1 MLLLKFLIPVLF
13 LVFSFGELL
22 RIQLPN
28 SISFGLIDLVVASI
42 FTVWLLLVKKT
53 SYKLAKPILL
63 FSLVGLV
70 SLLINLNKFENQQI
84 LISSLYLVRFVLYS
98 GLYFVFVDIGKM
110 QNKPIQKYFAFSG
123 LIIMTTGFLQYFF
136 YPSLKNLIYKGWD
149 EHMFRLFGT
158 FLDPNLAGVI
168 LVLFFILFFVFKD
181 KVFKNKK
188 LSYLVLTLNFI
199 AIILTYSRGA
209 IVMFVVCSLIY
220 SIIKKNWKVVATAVG
235 ILAIVFVVL
244 SPRFYIENTNL
255 LRTFSSK
262 ERIKTWEEGIKIFKK
277 NPLGIGFNTLRYER
291 GKMYPN
297 DKYLSVSHS
306 GAGLDSS
313 FIFILT
319 TTGIP
324 GIIAYIYVLYK
335 ILKLGLSKVKKGSY
349 GLILII
355 SLGGLIV
362 NSLFINSLFYSFVMI
377 WIWILAGLTESSSRG

>member
-1 MLLLKFLIPVLF
+1 M
-13 LVFSFGELL
+13 L

-136 YPSLKNLIYKGWD
+136 YPSLKNMIYKGWD

-220 SIIKKNWKVVATAVG
+220 TIIKKNWKVVATAVG

-277 NPLGIGFNTLRYER
+277 NPMGIGFNTLRYER

-324 GIIAYIYVLYK
+324 GIIAYVYVLLK
-335 ILKLGLSKVKKGSY
+335 ILKLGLSKMKKGSY
-349 GLILII
+349 GLILVI

-362 NSLFINSLFYSFVMI
+362 NSLFINSLFYSFIMI
-377 WIWILAGLTESSSRG
+377 WLFTIAGLTEST